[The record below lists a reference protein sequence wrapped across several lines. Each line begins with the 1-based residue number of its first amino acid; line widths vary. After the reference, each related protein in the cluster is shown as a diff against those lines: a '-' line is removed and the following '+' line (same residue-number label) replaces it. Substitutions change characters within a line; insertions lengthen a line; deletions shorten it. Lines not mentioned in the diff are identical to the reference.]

1 MVSMVVYAQRVS
13 QDQNAPT
20 RWSGDVIGRHM
31 IELANSYC
39 VYGKMLF
46 LSSLCVLSVTQ
57 KLTRLEMV
65 DPPGFEPWTKGLLV
79 PCCYQKNL

>member
-1 MVSMVVYAQRVS
+1 MVVYALRVS
-13 QDQNAPT
+13 RGLNAPT

-65 DPPGFEPWTKGLLV
+65 GPPGFEPWTKGLLV